1 MKAFNQQ
8 KYIQEY
14 NKSHYKTFKV
24 DLRNEEMEELETIL
38 TSLQLTKAQFLRNAI
53 KELKHS
59 HNSHK

>member
-53 KELKHS
+53 KSLKE
-59 HNSHK
+59 SHKK

>member
-1 MKAFNQQ
+1 MKQFNQQ

-38 TSLQLTKAQFLRNAI
+38 TSLQLAKAQFLRNAI
-53 KELKHS
+53 KSLKK
-59 HNSHK
+59 NHKK